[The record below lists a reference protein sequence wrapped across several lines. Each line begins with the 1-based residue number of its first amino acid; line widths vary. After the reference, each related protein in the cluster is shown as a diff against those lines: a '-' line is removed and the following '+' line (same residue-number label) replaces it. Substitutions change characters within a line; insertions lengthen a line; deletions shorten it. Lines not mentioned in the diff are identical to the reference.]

1 MTYKQNRSHRPWK
14 IVAGCCCIQGS
25 VLGLLVN
32 CRGLFFEP
40 VCADLGFN
48 IGGFTA
54 YGLFY
59 GLACVIAIPTAAKV
73 LERYDLRVT
82 LTLSSVFMALVQ
94 ALFGSFTRQWHWYA
108 AAALQ
113 GMASAFLFSLTTP
126 LLINNWFTQ
135 KRGMMLAITGMS
147 SGAVAAIMNPIGS
160 MVIEQLGWRA
170 GYRFFGLLFLLMTLP
185 ATIFWLRLRPKTAEP
200 PSGGSSL
207 SGFQGNVWRTIRQ
220 PGFLLLIVITG
231 IANLLTCYSQMLSS
245 YGAAIGL
252 TASACAMLLSLSM
265 VGNVLLK
272 LLLGAIHDLANAL
285 TAVMVGIGLL
295 SLGFLLMLTNGRGIM
310 LSIASF
316 LMGTPMA
323 ITTVI
328 VPLLVSEFFGSDGYS
343 QKYAYVTMSANLCS
357 SLGISVFGA
366 IVSLGGYPLSQLT
379 GLILAICVGVLTF
392 GIHLHVRK
400 HTQKNRVVKGSI
412 YYD

>member
-54 YGLFY
+54 YGLLY

-82 LTLSSVFMALVQ
+82 LTLSSVFMALGQ

-170 GYRFFGLLFLLMTLP
+170 GYCFFGLLFLLMTLP
-185 ATIFWLRLRPKTAEP
+185 ATIFWLRLRPRTAEP

-231 IANLLTCYSQMLSS
+231 VANLLTCYSQMLSS
-245 YGAAIGL
+245 YGTAIGL

-400 HTQKNRVVKGSI
+400 HTQKNQCRERE
-412 YYD
+412 YLL

>member
-1 MTYKQNRSHRPWK
+1 MRKHQRP
-14 IVAGCCCIQGS
+14 
-25 VLGLLVN
+25 
-32 CRGLFFEP
+32 R
-40 VCADLGFN
+40 
-48 IGGFTA
+48 
-54 YGLFY
+54 
-59 GLACVIAIPTAAKV
+59 
-73 LERYDLRVT
+73 
-82 LTLSSVFMALVQ
+82 LS
-94 ALFGSFTRQWHWYA
+94 TRQWHWYA

-170 GYRFFGLLFLLMTLP
+170 GYCFFGLLFLLMTLP
-185 ATIFWLRLRPKTAEP
+185 ATIFWLRLRPRTAEP

-231 IANLLTCYSQMLSS
+231 VANLLTCYSQMLSS
-245 YGAAIGL
+245 YGTAIGL

-400 HTQKNRVVKGSI
+400 HTQKNQCRERE
-412 YYD
+412 YLL